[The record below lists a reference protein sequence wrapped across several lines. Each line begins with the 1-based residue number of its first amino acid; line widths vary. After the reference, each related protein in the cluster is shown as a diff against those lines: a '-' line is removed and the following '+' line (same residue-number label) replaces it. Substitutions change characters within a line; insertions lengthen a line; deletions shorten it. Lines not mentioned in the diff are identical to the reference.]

1 MKLTLNNGTEW
12 NVVAVNGQ
20 TRNFQGTNRDALE
33 FQFAKTIPQTFED
46 LDMIF
51 ANPENTKRI
60 TLQGD
65 NGSFL
70 HENYT
75 LRVSMSLIPVII
87 SAETPTGPEVIE
99 ERYSII
105 MAQKSYMELQV
116 ESLQAAVT
124 AITGSV

>member
-1 MKLTLNNGTEW
+1 MELTLNNGTEW

-60 TLQGD
+60 TLQ
-65 NGSFL
+65 NEKGSFL
-70 HENYT
+70 YENYT

-87 SAETPTGPEVIE
+87 STDPTGPEVTE